1 MPNTTCLPSRCGVGT
16 VVMKNWLPLVLG
28 PGGQR
33 VKREVRTQVALRK
46 RGGSGT
52 SIGHGQQER
61 HVVLVLKVLVS
72 KLLAVDA
79 LAWQGGGTSRATG
92 SSAAQHAPPVPL
104 WLVKSP
110 PCNMK
115 LGITRWKP
123 LQDKRIQELRGAT
136 TQQNLARTSPCSR
149 SPSLRCTGRGSSRR
163 SWGHQRRAQR

>member
-1 MPNTTCLPSRCGVGT
+1 MQLREGEGGRGRGRGRVQGVCDTLPNTTCLPSNQGVGT

-33 VKREVRTQVALRK
+33 VKREVHTQVALRK

-61 HVVLVLKVLVS
+61 HVVLVLEVLVS

-92 SSAAQHAPPVPL
+92 SSAAAQHAPPVPL

-110 PCNMK
+110 PCNM
-115 LGITRWKP
+115 
-123 LQDKRIQELRGAT
+123 
-136 TQQNLARTSPCSR
+136 N
-149 SPSLRCTGRGSSRR
+149 
-163 SWGHQRRAQR
+163 